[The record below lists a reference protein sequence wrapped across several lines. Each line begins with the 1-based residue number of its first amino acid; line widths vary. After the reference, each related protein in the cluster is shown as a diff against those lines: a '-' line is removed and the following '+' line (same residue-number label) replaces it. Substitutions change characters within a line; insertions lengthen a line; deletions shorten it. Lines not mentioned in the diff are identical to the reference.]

1 MLPEMKTLLRIL
13 VAIPV
18 LLATLWWALAL
29 YFAAPGPAVLQVALA
44 ATFALGTVA
53 LLIWLR
59 PFLIALAVWAVAL
72 AIILFWWS
80 TLRPSNDRDWQP
92 DVLRLPSAEVQGNKL
107 IVHNLRNADYRTE
120 TDYTVRYED
129 RAYDLSKLRG
139 LDLFMI
145 YWGSPAIAHTIL
157 SWQFDGSPPLA
168 ISVETRKQNGEEYST
183 VGGFFKQYE
192 IIYVVADE
200 RDVIRLRTN
209 YRNDGAGEEVYL
221 YRLKTPIPE
230 ARGLLLE
237 YVRSMNELV
246 DHPQFYN
253 ALTHNC
259 TTSIRRLVTHANPN
273 APPFDW
279 RFIANGYGDELMYER
294 GNVETRIPF
303 AELKAR
309 GRVNA
314 KAKAADHDPLFS
326 LRIRDGV
333 PDPRILWPRPS

>member
-1 MLPEMKTLLRIL
+1 MLPEMKTLLRIF

-29 YFAAPGPAVLQVALA
+29 SFAAPGPAVLQVALA

-92 DVLRLPSAEVQGNKL
+92 DVVRLPSAEVQGNKL

-120 TDYTVRYED
+120 TDYTVRYDD
-129 RAYDLSKLRG
+129 RAYDLSKL
-139 LDLFMI
+139 
-145 YWGSPAIAHTIL
+145 
-157 SWQFDGSPPLA
+157 
-168 ISVETRKQNGEEYST
+168 
-183 VGGFFKQYE
+183 
-192 IIYVVADE
+192 
-200 RDVIRLRTN
+200 
-209 YRNDGAGEEVYL
+209 
-221 YRLKTPIPE
+221 
-230 ARGLLLE
+230 RGLLLE

-309 GRVNA
+309 GRINA
-314 KAKAADHDPLFS
+314 
-326 LRIRDGV
+326 
-333 PDPRILWPRPS
+333 

>member
-1 MLPEMKTLLRIL
+1 MRTLLRIL
-13 VAIPV
+13 VAVPV

-29 YFAAPGPAVLQVALA
+29 YFAAPGPAMLQVALA
-44 ATFALGTVA
+44 SPFALGTVG

-59 PFLIALAVWAVAL
+59 PFLLALGVWAVAL

-92 DVLRLPSAEVQGNKL
+92 DVARLASAEVQGNRL
-107 IVHNLRNADYRTE
+107 IVHNLRNADYLTE
-120 TDYTVRYED
+120 TDYTVRYEE
-129 RAYDLSKLRG
+129 RAYELSKLRG

-145 YWGSPAIAHTIL
+145 YWDSPSIAHTIL

-168 ISVETRKQNGEEYST
+168 ISIETRKQNGEEYST

-221 YRLKTPIPE
+221 YRLKTPIPQ
-230 ARGLLLE
+230 ARA
-237 YVRSMNELV
+237 LV
-246 DHPQFYN
+246 LD
-253 ALTHNC
+253 
-259 TTSIRRLVTHANPN
+259 ANPN

-309 GRVNA
+309 SRVNA
-314 KAKAADHDPLFS
+314 KAKAADRDPLFS

-333 PDPRILWPRPS
+333 PDPRILW